1 MLLDTETLDTETPD
15 DACMP
20 DETSSTSDTACTKPD
35 ETSSTSDTNATL
47 LMLHEAYLAGQ
58 QSLAEGHELLGELSR
73 SGPDAVMDDET
84 AHKKRS
90 AEVQLDSDS
99 D

>member
-1 MLLDTETLDTETPD
+1 
-15 DACMP
+15 
-20 DETSSTSDTACTKPD
+20 
-35 ETSSTSDTNATL
+35 
-47 LMLHEAYLAGQ
+47 MLHEAYLAGQ

-90 AEVQLDSDS
+90 AEVQLDSDNS

>member
-1 MLLDTETLDTETPD
+1 
-15 DACMP
+15 MP
-20 DETSSTSDTACTKPD
+20 DETWSTSDTACKPD
-35 ETSSTSDTNATL
+35 KTSSTSDTNATL

-58 QSLAEGHELLGELSR
+58 QSLAEGHELLDELSR
-73 SGPDAVMDDET
+73 SGTDAVMDDET